1 MHSVAPR
8 WAIVPFFAGHSAIHF
23 VRWAVIAGLA
33 RKTVTLFLVWIV
45 EARLTRL
52 RLRRARRGKESWW
65 SDGLVG
71 SF

>member
-1 MHSVAPR
+1 MHSVAPLR
-8 WAIVPFFAGHSAIHF
+8 AIVPFFAGHGAIHF
-23 VRWAVIAGLA
+23 IRWAVIAGFA
-33 RKTVTLFLVWIV
+33 RKTMTLFLVWTV

-65 SDGLVG
+65 GDGLVG